1 MDITKISPR
10 PPGLAGALRARKSVE
25 AIVAR
30 NDQEPGHGLKR
41 SMGLVHLTALSIGA
55 SLGTGIFVILGE
67 ATPKAGPAVVLASC
81 SRRSPP
87 SSPLSP
93 TRNWQAAS
101 PSPVA
106 PTRTPTRRWANSSR
120 GSAAGA

>member
-10 PPGLAGALRARKSVE
+10 PPGLAGALRARKSVD

-67 ATPKAGPAVVLASC
+67 ATPMAGPAVVLAFVLAGVH
-81 SRRSPP
+81 R
-87 SSPLSP
+87 PLLRP
-93 TRNWQAAS
+93 LLRG
-101 PSPVA
+101 
-106 PTRTPTRRWANSSR
+106 TRRQHPR
-120 GSAAGA
+120 LR